1 MLWCSCPL
9 SGCRSFATEL
19 KHKRFKLCGGAP
31 NLGRQTCYPLSVLE
45 GFVRSCLQKFGEKG
59 AQSSPTFRKFN
70 KIQKAQ
76 QNSHPAVQTGA
87 VQPQII
93 YSGGHGGSR
102 GQNSHLAVQTEVVL
116 QWGQGGSRA
125 QNSHLAVQ
133 SGVLQSQTIGFYNGG
148 HGGSRGQESTP
159 TLCSPRRTLVTLCR
173 F

>member
-1 MLWCSCPL
+1 M
-9 SGCRSFATEL
+9 SGCRNFATEL

-116 QWGQGGSRA
+116 QWGARGEQGTKFTPCSPKWGCFTMGGKGEA
-125 QNSHLAVQ
+125 GHKIHT
-133 SGVLQSQTIGFYNGG
+133 LQSKVGF
-148 HGGSRGQESTP
+148 
-159 TLCSPRRTLVTLCR
+159 CSPKQ
-173 F
+173 